1 MKKFSFFLIFSSLL
15 FSLIACK
22 KEPVIEYTGEYVDP
36 LALTDAEKSIIMDGN
51 DTTAMRVYLTTI
63 YSDSLVLR
71 KQSINVTPDT
81 NNVELMRLIHRMYET
96 VIVEN
101 GVGIAA
107 PQVGIN
113 RRIIWI
119 QRLDK
124 TGKPWEVYLNPK
136 IVLYSNK
143 AVNFAG
149 DGCLSIP
156 GINGTSH
163 RFSSVLVE
171 YDRPD
176 GTHNS
181 EIVEGYSQSQ
191 FAAIIFQHEIDHL
204 NGILFIDR
212 L

>member
-22 KEPVIEYTGEYVDP
+22 KEPTTEYTGEYVDP
-36 LALTDAEKSIIMDGN
+36 LALTDAEKSLIMDGS
-51 DTTAMRVYLTTI
+51 DTTPMRVYLTTI

-81 NNVELMRLIHRMYET
+81 NNIELMRLIHRMYKT

-113 RRIIWI
+113 RRIIWV

-143 AVNFAG
+143 PVNFAG

-156 GINGTSH
+156 GVSGTSH
-163 RFSSVLVE
+163 RYSSVLVE

-176 GTHNS
+176 GTHNM
-181 EIVEGYSQSQ
+181 EIVEGFSQSQ